1 MKDDL
6 HQENADLHVMGAIIF
21 LQRFSYNVERISPY
35 YRKRHLFT
43 FGMESI
49 TFIDKDQD
57 LLLKVSEYPMFHVKH
72 NDTYLFLKETR

>member
-6 HQENADLHVMGAIIF
+6 HQGNADLHIMGAIIF
-21 LQRFSYNVERISPY
+21 LQRLSYNIERISPY
-35 YRKRHLFT
+35 YKKRRLFT

-57 LLLKVSEYPMFHVKH
+57 LLLKVSEYLMFHVKH
-72 NDTYLFLKETR
+72 NNTCLFLKETR